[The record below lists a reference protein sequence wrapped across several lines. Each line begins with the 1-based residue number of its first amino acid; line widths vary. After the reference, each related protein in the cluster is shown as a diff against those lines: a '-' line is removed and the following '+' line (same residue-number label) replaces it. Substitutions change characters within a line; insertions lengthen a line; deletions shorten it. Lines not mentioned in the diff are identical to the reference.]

1 MTDDET
7 SPLRDAIRAFY
18 ADPEQ
23 QAEQARKRAEADAA
37 LRAKTEGPLWAIVR
51 HSPGKPAQI
60 ACPSCGQL
68 VAQLPVS
75 DGEVA
80 GPIRLVAG
88 FTNATNRH
96 PSGLPWYVREK
107 HTDPGGTDT
116 RRAREIRGV
125 VVVTCWCGKDCRVLR
140 QVAYAD
146 MVGDAIRNDPSHPQH
161 RMWAERPI
169 DWRNRE

>member
-23 QAEQARKRAEADAA
+23 QAEHARKRAEADAA
-37 LRAKTEGPLWAIVR
+37 RRAKTEGPPWAIVR

-88 FTNATNRH
+88 FANAKRRH
-96 PSGLPWYVREK
+96 PSGPPWFIRG
-107 HTDPGGTDT
+107 DS
-116 RRAREIRGV
+116 ARPSPAIRGV
-125 VVVTCWCGKDCRVLR
+125 VVVTCKCGEDCRLTKTTE
-140 QVAYAD
+140 AFTD
-146 MVGDAIRNDPSHPQH
+146 MIGDAIRNNPAHPQH
-161 RMWAERPI
+161 REWTERPI
-169 DWRNRE
+169 NWRNRE